1 MAEPQKFFEAIFD
14 GYVLLD
20 TGIDTLKAYLNSL
33 KGNQK
38 QKYKYLFLLKEIADE
53 LDFGKVLDKVQIDN
67 LIQEVIIRQKNISGK
82 DKNNKSNKKEARI
95 TSFND
100 VVTEQMNTFD
110 DELLKYQYLYNNTI
124 IYIDSITNYSKEFQK
139 KNLFSDIDEKAVVF
153 QKHFNLLKTL
163 LTKKELNKD
172 QFLLS
177 KKRNA
182 NEKVI
187 TELGS
192 LQGTEEN
199 VVVFGMLIKTES
211 GNYQLQDIVTR
222 INIDISNVKK
232 WGKGYYTPGCCIIC
246 WGFFKNNKLIVDE
259 ISHPDFIWNK
269 MTFEEKYEKDYF
281 GAINKAFK
289 NNRYNGEKRNNRKS
303 NGDKSIYNNPG
314 IHFTIRNLLQ
324 HDIGNDKILYPKTIE
339 IKNKINKGVQII
351 KDSFFEK
358 DKIFNVFMD
367 TKKVLNNQFFLVLS
381 NVNLA
386 DNEVLKS
393 IKILVNSY
401 SKPNIAIPF
410 MIIFMGNFFKEQS
423 FNNFKQFSSSF
434 EQLEKILTENK
445 KLVDN
450 TYFVFVPGPDD
461 LSLFNGFPKYPFIP
475 SLIEKMKEKIPNII
489 NATNPCRFTLFGK
502 EVVICRDDLNK
513 KLSRNSINDIENS
526 NNNAIGDNIQSEF
539 FVETVL
545 RQGNLAPLP
554 LNISPRIWHLAHKM
568 LILPLPDILILGDI
582 TEKFRKYYNFN
593 KSDKNQKN
601 NNEIKDKFDL
611 DENQD
616 EGKVLVINPGDFS
629 KDTLFAS
636 INPLTMESNIYNL
649 QKN

>member
-1 MAEPQKFFEAIFD
+1 MAELKNFFETIFE

-20 TGIDTLKAYLNSL
+20 TGIDTLKAYLSSL

-38 QKYKYLFLLKEIADE
+38 QKIKYIYLLKELGDE
-53 LDFGKVLDKVQIDN
+53 LEIGKILDKDQIDK
-67 LIQEVIIRQKNISGK
+67 LIQEVIKRQKKISGQ
-82 DKNNKSNKKEARI
+82 DKNKRSNKKESRI
-95 TSFND
+95 TSFDD
-100 VVTEQMNTFD
+100 VVTEQINTFD
-110 DELLKYQYLYNNTI
+110 DELLKYQYIYNNSI

-163 LTKKELNKD
+163 LFQKELNKD
-172 QFLLS
+172 QYLLS
-177 KKRNA
+177 KRRNA
-182 NEKVI
+182 NEKVVQ
-187 TELGS
+187 ELGS

-199 VVVFGMLIKTES
+199 VIVFGMLIKTES
-211 GNYQLQDIVTR
+211 GNYQLQDLVTR
-222 INIDISNVKK
+222 INIDISNVSK

-281 GAINKAFK
+281 GAITKAFK
-289 NNRYNGEKRNNRKS
+289 NNKNNGGNKNNSKTK
-303 NGDKSIYNNPG
+303 GDKSIYNNPG

-324 HDIGNDKILYPKTIE
+324 HDIGSDKILYPKTVE
-339 IKNKINKGVQII
+339 IKGKINNGVQII

-358 DKIFNVFMD
+358 DKIYNVFMD
-367 TKKVLNNQFFLVLS
+367 TQKILKNQFFLVLS

-401 SKPNIAIPF
+401 SKPNIALPF
-410 MIIFMGNFFKEQS
+410 MIVFMGNFFKEQS
-423 FNNFKQFSSSF
+423 LNNFKQFSSSF
-434 EQLEKILTENK
+434 DQLEKILLENK
-445 KLVDN
+445 KLIDN

-461 LSLFNGFPKYPFIP
+461 FSLFNGFPKYPFVP

-489 NATNPCRFTLFGK
+489 NATNPCRFSIFGK
-502 EVVICRDDLNK
+502 EIVIFRDDLNK
-513 KLSRNSINDIENS
+513 KLSRNTINDTENAI
-526 NNNAIGDNIQSEF
+526 NNNAMIVNNQSEL
-539 FVETVL
+539 FVETIL

-554 LNISPRIWHLAHKM
+554 LSISPRIWHLAHKM
-568 LILPLPDILILGDI
+568 LISPLPDILILGDI
-582 TEKFRKYYNFN
+582 TEKFRKYYDYN
-593 KSDKNQKN
+593 KINQSQNN
-601 NNEIKDKFDL
+601 NNEIKDKYNL
-611 DENQD
+611 EENQN
-616 EGKVLVINPGDFS
+616 EGKILVINPGDFS

-636 INPLTMESNIYNL
+636 INPLSMESNIYNL
-649 QKN
+649 K

>member
-1 MAEPQKFFEAIFD
+1 MAELKNFFETIFE

-20 TGIDTLKAYLNSL
+20 TGIDTLKAYLSSL

-38 QKYKYLFLLKEIADE
+38 QKIKYIYLLKELGDE
-53 LDFGKVLDKVQIDN
+53 LEIGKILDKDQIDK
-67 LIQEVIIRQKNISGK
+67 LIQEVIKRQKKISGQ
-82 DKNNKSNKKEARI
+82 DKNKRSNKKESRI
-95 TSFND
+95 TSFDD
-100 VVTEQMNTFD
+100 VVTEQINTFD
-110 DELLKYQYLYNNTI
+110 DELLKYQYIYNNSI

-163 LTKKELNKD
+163 LFQKELNKD
-172 QFLLS
+172 QYLLS
-177 KKRNA
+177 KRRNA
-182 NEKVI
+182 NEKVVQ
-187 TELGS
+187 ELGS

-199 VVVFGMLIKTES
+199 VIVFGMLIKTES
-211 GNYQLQDIVTR
+211 GNYQLQDLVTR
-222 INIDISNVKK
+222 INIDISNVSK

-281 GAINKAFK
+281 GAITKAFK
-289 NNRYNGEKRNNRKS
+289 NNKNNGANKNNSKTK
-303 NGDKSIYNNPG
+303 GDKSIYNNPG

-324 HDIGNDKILYPKTIE
+324 HDIGSDKILYPKTVE
-339 IKNKINKGVQII
+339 IKGKINNGVQII

-358 DKIFNVFMD
+358 DKIYNVFMD
-367 TKKVLNNQFFLVLS
+367 TKKILKNQFFLVLS

-401 SKPNIAIPF
+401 SKPNIALPF
-410 MIIFMGNFFKEQS
+410 MIVFMGNFFKEQS
-423 FNNFKQFSSSF
+423 LNNFKQFSSSF
-434 EQLEKILTENK
+434 DQLEKILLENK
-445 KLVDN
+445 KLIDN

-461 LSLFNGFPKYPFIP
+461 FSLFNGFPKYPFVP

-489 NATNPCRFTLFGK
+489 NATNPCRFSIFGK
-502 EVVICRDDLNK
+502 EIVIFRDDLNK
-513 KLSRNSINDIENS
+513 KLSRNTINDTENAN
-526 NNNAIGDNIQSEF
+526 NNNAMIVNNQSEL
-539 FVETVL
+539 FVETIL

-554 LNISPRIWHLAHKM
+554 LSISPRIWHLAHKM
-568 LILPLPDILILGDI
+568 LISPLPDILILGDI
-582 TEKFRKYYNFN
+582 TEKFRKYYDYN
-593 KSDKNQKN
+593 KINQSQNN
-601 NNEIKDKFDL
+601 NNEIKDKYNL
-611 DENQD
+611 EENQN
-616 EGKVLVINPGDFS
+616 EGKILVINPGDFS

-636 INPLTMESNIYNL
+636 INPLSMESNIYNL
-649 QKN
+649 K